1 MVKVVNIKNV
11 SVCFKEIGFLVS
23 NLHLGRET
31 INYEGK
37 IIKDLE
43 LYPNSSVENPIFDEA
58 NFDDYFNTFGYFTGE
73 KANLTVIDFNN
84 GYYMEDKIC
93 HKIFEL
99 AFLKSQKYFNIIKTR
114 RGYNM
119 TGLYTPELPN
129 GNYGNFNILN
139 NNQCCIGMF
148 SKYNVNNEE
157 FIYKNGASYFEYPQF
172 CAELIKE
179 CHSFPNGIDSKGSYY
194 LVKCIEEVH
203 YKPDPSPFWD
213 SWSVPQLAIKAASI
227 NNVMEK
233 VQSIVNR
240 WMDIQVRSPSNARYD
255 LSYITHIFKVE
266 DHLGKILHKKDIH
279 DICSLYP

>member
-1 MVKVVNIKNV
+1 MPENLESRSREECYKYSSLLYSKDKN
-11 SVCFKEIGFLVS
+11 KEFIHDTHKDFFLALAIAKS
-23 NLHLGRET
+23 
-31 INYEGK
+31 INNKGINVHDALFAYCPVIQMEA
-37 IIKDLE
+37 DL
-43 LYPNSSVENPIFDEA
+43 L
-58 NFDDYFNTFGYFTGE
+58 DDYDTDRVNLLPNWVSFGFFVYPHLSPL
-73 KANLTVIDFNN
+73 KAREVIDEIWDQFTR
-84 GYYMEDKIC
+84 GISISICTDKQY
-93 HKIFEL
+93 E
-99 AFLKSQKYFNIIKTR
+99 
-114 RGYNM
+114 
-119 TGLYTPELPN
+119 
-129 GNYGNFNILN
+129 
-139 NNQCCIGMF
+139 
-148 SKYNVNNEE
+148 
-157 FIYKNGASYFEYPQF
+157 SYFEYPQF